1 MVSAFH
7 IPSLEIYIPFNGCR
21 CTDYK
26 NLNTSQNQR
35 LFLSFSRSQN
45 ASVSHFGPVTDRK
58 DRFPYIFVYCNWWN
72 PYPFM
77 NLKPG
82 KRYPFRS
89 EPPHHEAII
98 GSSPPPPPSEN
109 TVTREKQWSYWWPF
123 PASIFLKNINT
134 NDPKFIPTIL
144 R

>member
-7 IPSLEIYIPFNGCR
+7 IPSLEVYIPFNGCR

-26 NLNTSQNQR
+26 NLNTSQNQK

-77 NLKPG
+77 NLKPR

-98 GSSPPPPPSEN
+98 GSPPPPEWKYCNAGKAMVILVATPIIQISIKKHN
-109 TVTREKQWSYWWPF
+109 TK
-123 PASIFLKNINT
+123 
-134 NDPKFIPTIL
+134 DPKVMLLLIL
-144 R
+144 S